1 MTYNKCFTLQSRTV
15 GKNENLI
22 LRIYSC
28 LINMQQD
35 YTEHKNTEFDKI
47 ENRLNEIY
55 VSFLN
60 QYML

>member
-1 MTYNKCFTLQSRTV
+1 
-15 GKNENLI
+15 
-22 LRIYSC
+22 
-28 LINMQQD
+28 MQQD